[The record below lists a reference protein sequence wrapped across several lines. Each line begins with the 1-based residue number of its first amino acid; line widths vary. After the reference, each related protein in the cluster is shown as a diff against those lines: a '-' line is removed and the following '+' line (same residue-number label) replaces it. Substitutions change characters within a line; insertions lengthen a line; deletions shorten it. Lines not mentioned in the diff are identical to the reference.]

1 MGHVLPAMVGAD
13 FMRGVSMSRAGVDT
27 NEVAAST
34 VNEWRRRCRWW
45 RRWRSLAPED
55 MKSKYL
61 LAFHA

>member
-34 VNEWRRRCRWW
+34 VSEWRRRCRWW
-45 RRWRSLAPED
+45 RRWRSLEPED
-55 MKSKYL
+55 MK
-61 LAFHA
+61 